1 MPYEI
6 LLKRIYAPIEED
18 DGARVLV
25 DRLWPNG
32 VSRHSLALSEWC
44 PEIAPGSQLHRQ
56 YQQQE
61 ISTTLFLERYSR
73 ELKACPDKLLPLMR
87 CARMGRL
94 TLLTTAR
101 QIEDS
106 HLPVIKRLTLSAL
119 EEEDA
124 SDRELCSSPCLAH
137 ILPISHH

>member
-6 LLKRIYAPIEED
+6 ILKRIYAPLEEY

-32 VSRHSLALSEWC
+32 HSLALSEWY

-87 CARMGRL
+87 FARAGRV
-94 TLLTTAR
+94 TLLTAAR
-101 QIEDS
+101 KIEDS
-106 HLPVIKRLTLSAL
+106 HLPVIKELALSAL

-124 SDRELCSSPCLAH
+124 SDREFCSSPCLAH
-137 ILPISHH
+137 TLPTSQR

>member
-6 LLKRIYAPIEED
+6 MCKRIYAPIKD
-18 DGARVLV
+18 HDGTRVLV

-32 VSRHSLALSEWC
+32 AAPLASVERVV
-44 PEIAPGSQLHRQ
+44 PGDSPGSQLHRQ

-87 CARMGRL
+87 FARAGRV
-94 TLLTTAR
+94 TLLTAAR
-101 QIEDS
+101 KIEDS
-106 HLPVIKRLTLSAL
+106 HLPVIKELALSAL

-124 SDRELCSSPCLAH
+124 SDREFCSSPCLAH
-137 ILPISHH
+137 TLPTSQR

>member
-1 MPYEI
+1 MSYEI
-6 LLKRIYAPIEED
+6 MLKRVFAPIEEH
-18 DGARVLV
+18 DGVRVLV

-32 VSRHSLALSEWC
+32 VSRHSLALNEWY
-44 PEIAPGSQLHRQ
+44 PEIAPGSQLCRQ

-61 ISTTLFLERYSR
+61 ISTSLFFERYSS

-87 CARMGRL
+87 FARMGQL
-94 TLLTTAR
+94 TLLTAVR

-137 ILPISHH
+137 TLPTSQR

>member
-6 LLKRIYAPIEED
+6 MCKRIYAPIKD
-18 DGARVLV
+18 HGGTRVLV

-32 VSRHSLALSEWC
+32 VPRHSLALSEWY

-87 CARMGRL
+87 FARAGRV
-94 TLLTTAR
+94 TLLTAAR
-101 QIEDS
+101 KIEDS
-106 HLPVIKRLTLSAL
+106 HLPVIKELALSAL

-124 SDRELCSSPCLAH
+124 SDREFCSSPCLAH
-137 ILPISHH
+137 TLPTSQR